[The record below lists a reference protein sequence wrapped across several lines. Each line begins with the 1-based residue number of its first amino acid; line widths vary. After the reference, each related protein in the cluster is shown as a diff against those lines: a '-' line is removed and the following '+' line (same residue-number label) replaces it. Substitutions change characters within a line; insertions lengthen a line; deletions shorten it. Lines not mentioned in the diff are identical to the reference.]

1 MRNLQLF
8 SSSAAQLSYVDSSS
22 YVEPY
27 VGFVVENGLSYY
39 NVVRKS
45 IIRLVVGGGYTET
58 FDKYLSS
65 ENDTVSEIHLSEGE
79 NLLDMSEY
87 PFGIGRMTQGGTNGI
102 IEVDL
107 SKYRGDKIY
116 PYMFNSINSIDSITI
131 PDSVTSIGDN
141 AFTDC
146 SSLSSVMMGNNVSSI
161 GDYSFYQCRTL
172 IDLNLS
178 TGLKRLGNYSFY
190 GCNRL
195 MSITLPNGLEHIGD
209 YAFGECSEFVTIDI
223 PNSVTEI
230 GDGAFMSLPLIS
242 NIIIPDS
249 VTKIGDYAF
258 KPCTSLTSVTVNA
271 IEPPVLGNSVFDNNV
286 IVEIKVPSDSVVK
299 YKQDNKWGIYGDK
312 IKEIE

>member
-1 MRNLQLF
+1 MRNLKF
-8 SSSAAQLSYVDSSS
+8 FNSSAQQISYVDSSS

-27 VGFVVENGLSYY
+27 VCFVVENGLSYY

-87 PFGIGRMTQGGTNGI
+87 PFGIGRMSQGGTNGI
-102 IEVDL
+102 LEIDL

-161 GDYSFYQCRTL
+161 GDYSFY
-172 IDLNLS
+172 
-178 TGLKRLGNYSFY
+178 

-230 GDGAFMSLPLIS
+230 GDGAFMSIPLIS